1 MWEDKERA
9 ARRRRARCFH
19 RIISGFEYGGA
30 LRFVTLTSS
39 LQARNPVQHDLRRLF
54 ARLKRR
60 RLLVG
65 YIRVI
70 ELTASGL
77 EHVHL
82 IYRGAYIAQV
92 TLSKMW
98 EELHQ
103 SPVVDIRQASRK
115 NGGAQKQAG
124 YLAKYMAKEG
134 HRRYSWA
141 HSWVYPGFVAT
152 WTALKRL
159 QRQANDQVP
168 NSVPFVLLLKWWH
181 QHLASHSPP
190 APLLSF
196 LSANLEVRYREIIHA
211 DWRGL

>member
-19 RIISGFEYGGA
+19 RVMSGFERGGT

-39 LQARNPVQHDLRRLF
+39 LQARNPVQQDLRRLF

-82 IYRGAYIAQV
+82 IYRGEYIAQV
-92 TLSKMW
+92 ALSKLW
-98 EELHQ
+98 EEIHQ

-152 WTALKRL
+152 WLALKRL
-159 QRQANDQVP
+159 QRRANDQLP
-168 NSVPFVLLLKWWH
+168 DSMPFVTLLKWWH
-181 QHLASHSPP
+181 QHLKNHSPP
-190 APLLSF
+190 SVLLGF
-196 LSANLEVRYREIIHA
+196 IADNLASRYRGIIHA